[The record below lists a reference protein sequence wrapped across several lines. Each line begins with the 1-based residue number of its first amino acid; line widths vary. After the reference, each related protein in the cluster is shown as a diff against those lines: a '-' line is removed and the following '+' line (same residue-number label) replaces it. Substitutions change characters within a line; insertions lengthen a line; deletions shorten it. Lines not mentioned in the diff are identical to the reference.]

1 MTSSSTCPG
10 HLNVH
15 TFVFGAIFLTF
26 NISSNDR
33 KQKSAIDKEQ
43 TPKNMVKKFS
53 HFWVF
58 FWVTKMGT
66 LKTIRALMYW
76 PNSVPVR
83 EKGRER
89 QKKRDREAVRAH
101 DCPKRHANYGLS
113 SPVSNPTL
121 GESLAQMW
129 VAQWRI

>member
-1 MTSSSTCPG
+1 MGGKIQS
-10 HLNVH
+10 
-15 TFVFGAIFLTF
+15 FLG
-26 NISSNDR
+26 
-33 KQKSAIDKEQ
+33 
-43 TPKNMVKKFS
+43 
-53 HFWVF
+53 F

-76 PNSVPVR
+76 PKSVPVR
-83 EKGRER
+83 EKTRER
-89 QKKRDREAVRAH
+89 QKKRDRDAERAH

-113 SPVSNPTL
+113 SPVSIPTL